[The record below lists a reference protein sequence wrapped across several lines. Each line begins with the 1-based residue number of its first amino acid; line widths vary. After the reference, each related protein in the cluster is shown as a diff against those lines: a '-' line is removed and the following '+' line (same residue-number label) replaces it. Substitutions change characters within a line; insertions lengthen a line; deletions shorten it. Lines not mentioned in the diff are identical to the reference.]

1 MKNKKMI
8 IIILIIILIILTI
21 LGIVINKKNKSLK
34 KSQDDKN
41 NNKVTVNLS
50 SVYGKEDITTLDT
63 EKTKDVTV
71 AEKYNVGSNT
81 YKLNANVDFK
91 GINGEMIFL
100 REDNNKANI
109 FQTKYKIDLNE
120 NTTTQITMYM
130 REFLQ
135 NCMESM
141 EIDQDKKPDSEKLY
155 GESSEKYSV
164 PLQESIFY
172 ENKLYS
178 LTYKVDENR
187 EREEEIKSK
196 INTSNLTK
204 EQKEEIKAMAEADTS
219 KPTEYNINFYRNG
232 DYLVC
237 EFVKIF
243 E

>member
-1 MKNKKMI
+1 MKNKKII
-8 IIILIIILIILTI
+8 IIILIIILIIAII
-21 LGIVINKKNKSLK
+21 LGIVINKKSN
-34 KSQDDKN
+34 SQKTNPN
-41 NNKVTVNLS
+41 NNDENKVTTELS
-50 SVYGKEDITTLDT
+50 NVFETENISRLDT
-63 EKTKDVTV
+63 EQTKDVTV

-81 YKLNANVDFK
+81 YKLNADVDFK

-135 NCMESM
+135 RCMERM
-141 EIDQDKKPDSEKLY
+141 RIDQDKKPDEEKLY

-204 EQKEEIKAMAEADTS
+204 EQKEEIKAMAEADKS
-219 KPTEYNINFYRNG
+219 KPTEYDINFYRNG